1 MRIDESLVRELL
13 NAPSDDAV
21 LVLLEGRAQV
31 VEQAALGSEQYHG
44 AAVLISRGELVERMG
59 TPSPAQEDVTRLSA
73 SLQDAVDK
81 LGA

>member
-1 MRIDESLVRELL
+1 MEIDEVLIRELL
-13 NAPSDDAV
+13 DAPSDDTV

-31 VEQAALGSEQYHG
+31 VEQAALTSEQYQG
-44 AAVLISRGELVERMG
+44 AAVLISRAELVERLG
-59 TPSPAQEDVTRLSA
+59 TPSPADEDVTRLSA

>member
-1 MRIDESLVRELL
+1 MKIDGALVRELL
-13 NAPSDDAV
+13 DAPSGDTV

-31 VEQAALGSEQYHG
+31 VEQAALNSEQCHG
-44 AAVLISRGELVERMG
+44 AAVLISRAELVERLG
-59 TPSPAQEDVTRLSA
+59 TTAPTEEDVTRLSA

>member
-31 VEQAALGSEQYHG
+31 VEQAALGSEQYRG
-44 AAVLISRGELVERMG
+44 AAVLISRAELVERMG
-59 TPSPAQEDVTRLSA
+59 TPEPAQEDVTRLSA
-73 SLQDAVDK
+73 SLQDAVNK

>member
-1 MRIDESLVRELL
+1 MKIDASLVRKLL
-13 NAPSDDAV
+13 GAPSDDTV

-31 VEQAALGSEQYHG
+31 VEQAALDSEQYHG
-44 AAVLISRGELVERMG
+44 AAVLLSRAELVERLG
-59 TPSPAQEDVTRLSA
+59 TPSPAEEDVTRLSA

>member
-1 MRIDESLVRELL
+1 MKIDETLIREFLE
-13 NAPSDDAV
+13 APSDDTV

-31 VEQAALGSEQYHG
+31 VEQAALNSEHYRG
-44 AAVLISRGELVERMG
+44 AAVLISRAELVERLG
-59 TPSPAQEDVTRLSA
+59 TPSPTDDEVTRLSA